1 MKDGAIMP
9 IDDIKPSEA
18 VKPYMG
24 NKADPKKRSFGKG
37 GGQGHY
43 GGSASASVQ
52 GGGEAVDDVTSFMN
66 IPQEELTPAVS
77 DAIISL
83 MEEID
88 HLREELNLTHSFED
102 RLSHSLDRHMD
113 LPVLTRHALVRELA
127 IMAAHVGKTQ
137 THSSFAYF
145 QIANFAALKK
155 QYGLLAGEAVIR
167 ETSQILKANL
177 RETDRIGTLG
187 GDGFGVVLALSDVA
201 HSQQKLENLKVK
213 VEQGPMFYDGYVL
226 AVHVAYGVCAI
237 HADQDV
243 KEILKQADV
252 DLKGRLL
259 TQ

>member
-1 MKDGAIMP
+1 MKDGAVMP

-24 NKADPKKRSFGKG
+24 NKTDPKKRSFGKR
-37 GGQGHY
+37 GGQGYY
-43 GGSASASVQ
+43 GSTASSPDLE
-52 GGGEAVDDVTSFMN
+52 EAAGDVTSFMN

-137 THSSFAYF
+137 TQSSFAYF
-145 QIANFAALKK
+145 QIANFALIKK

-167 ETSQILKANL
+167 ETSLILKASL

-187 GDGFGVVLALSDVA
+187 GDGFGIILALSDTA
-201 HSQQKLENLKVK
+201 SSAQKLESLKDK
-213 VEQGPMFYDGYVL
+213 VEQGAMFYDGCALKVQ
-226 AVHVAYGVCAI
+226 VACGIAAI

-243 KEILKQADV
+243 KEVLKQADM
-252 DLKGRLL
+252 DLNERLL
-259 TQ
+259 TR